1 MECGWFVLCWFAFR
15 IKELPCYSIILVR
28 LRNTPDSRSLARE
41 RDDTHLRWN
50 SESTGLIEF
59 EYSDAR
65 GHRVSKPL

>member
-1 MECGWFVLCWFAFR
+1 MWVVRSLLVCLSYKGTF
-15 IKELPCYSIILVR
+15 PCYSIILVR

-41 RDDTHLRWN
+41 RDDTHLKWD